1 MPVPDMFTGSSQNL
15 AGQSGGSDDASGES
29 DDELDDE
36 VPWRSP
42 SEKTA

>member
-15 AGQSGGSDDASGES
+15 AGQSGGSDEASGES

-42 SEKTA
+42 SEKTS